1 MTHFKLIEPYL
12 EQSFISRKCHAPVDM
27 TYKRLP
33 VAQKTSCS
41 NVQEVIY
48 IYELLFFGKIK
59 FNIIAVIVA
68 STTGDLPKIVVTQD
82 GKVASAAFA

>member
-1 MTHFKLIEPYL
+1 MYNNKIYKLIINRIK
-12 EQSFISRKCHAPVDM
+12 FIVNSELMRQKILF
-27 TYKRLP
+27 KK
-33 VAQKTSCS
+33 KTSCS